1 MLFRSEAVRTG
12 TDALSKRVIDI
23 TAGIGDF
30 ADTAALLRQLDL
42 VITIDTAVAHLA
54 GSLGLETWLL
64 LPRMRDWR
72 WDMAGHGCLWY
83 PRVRSWRVAE
93 NLDWNSVLDQVR
105 DALEIRMHQGF
116 PALIA

>member
-1 MLFRSEAVRTG
+1 MRTG
-12 TDALSKRVIDI
+12 TAALTARVIDI

-54 GSLGLETWLL
+54 GSLGLETWVL

-83 PRVRSWRVAE
+83 PRVRTWRVAE
-93 NLDWNSVLDQVR
+93 NLDWDSVLHQVT
-105 DALEIRMHQGF
+105 DALESRRHQGF
-116 PALIA
+116 PASIS